1 MKRFCYPAK
10 FEPNGEGGFIGT
22 FRDVPEAI
30 TEVYPEENFVDIAR
44 DALISAIDFYI
55 EDGRKLPEPSQ
66 ALEDEVLVDL
76 PASVVLK
83 VLLLNTMVESN
94 MRPVDLARKM
104 KIRPQEVTRILNI
117 RHNTKLDTLSNAF
130 TALGKELYFDIK

>member
-44 DALISAIDFYI
+44 DALISTIDFYI
-55 EDGRKLPEPSQ
+55 DDGRKLPEPSQ

-83 VLLLNTMVESN
+83 LLLLNTMVESN
-94 MRPVDLARKM
+94 MRPADLARKM
-104 KIRPQEVTRILNI
+104 KIRPQAITRILNI
-117 RHNTKLDTLSNAF
+117 RHNTKLDTMSNAF
-130 TALGKELYFDIK
+130 TALGKELYFDIN